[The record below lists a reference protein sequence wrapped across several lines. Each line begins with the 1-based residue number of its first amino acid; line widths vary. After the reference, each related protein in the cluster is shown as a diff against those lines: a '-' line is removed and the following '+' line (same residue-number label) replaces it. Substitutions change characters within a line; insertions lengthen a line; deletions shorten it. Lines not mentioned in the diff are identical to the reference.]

1 MSETE
6 KKIIDIK
13 GKQREGF
20 IYETIYKIKK
30 WKTSVDLKNPFGG
43 LFNFNINLSLTF
55 Y

>member
-20 IYETIYKIKK
+20 IYETIYEKK
-30 WKTSVDLKNPFGG
+30 NRKPL
-43 LFNFNINLSLTF
+43 
-55 Y
+55 